1 MGRKNPFIQEDFG
14 NGDGEL
20 VPLAAYIQFLTQ
32 NRREPAARSYG
43 MMLRPF
49 ARWLARHGRSL
60 DTFTQNDVETYRR
73 AIPNPN
79 TSNQFFYAIR
89 GYASYRTGAL
99 DFGDPRVIAEMQ
111 RANQLRLMRP
121 EKPLPKTDKKYL
133 TSAELKNFLR
143 RLYRDTKDEVL
154 YAACVCQFYFGARPI
169 ELAHHLKFG
178 EHRAKINWDKNEMM
192 LWTAKRGGYRYL
204 AWHDDVSPYIETW
217 YGALPLDP
225 PGEWLTKRLRK
236 YHVGKLRLRAYTGRY
251 SLQTH
256 FRLARADELLI
267 DGVMGHASPSRIADV
282 YTSFDAFQDDT
293 RQMME
298 DAHYMIR
305 DGVI

>member
-1 MGRKNPFIQEDFG
+1 MGRKNQFLPEDVG
-14 NGDGEL
+14 SGDGTL
-20 VPLAAYIQFLTQ
+20 VPLSSYIAFLVQ
-32 NRREPAARSYG
+32 NKRHAAARSYE

-49 ARWLARHGRSL
+49 ARRLAETGRTL

-121 EKPLPKTDKKYL
+121 EKPMPKSEKKYL
-133 TSAELKNFLR
+133 TPAELKSFLK
-143 RLYRDTKDEVL
+143 RLYKDTEDEVL
-154 YAACVCQFYFGARPI
+154 YSAVVCQFYFGARPI

-178 EHRAKINWDKNEMM
+178 EHAAKIRWNKNDMM
-192 LWTAKRGGYRYL
+192 IWTAKRGGYRYL
-204 AWHDDVSPYIETW
+204 AWHDDITPYLETW
-217 YGALPLDP
+217 YSALPVEP
-225 PGEWLTKRLRK
+225 AGEWVTSRIRK
-236 YHVGKLRLRAYTGRY
+236 YSVGKLRMKSYIGRY

-256 FRLARADELLI
+256 LRLARADELLI
-267 DGVMGHASPSRIADV
+267 DSVMGHASQSRIADA
-282 YTSFDAFQDDT
+282 YTSFDAFQDDMK
-293 RQMME
+293 QMME
-298 DAHYMIR
+298 DNHYMIR
-305 DGVI
+305 EGVV